1 MDLKKFKTSLE
12 NTFGKRLDKLQKDL
26 LSSKLDLE
34 KAQSNIHDL
43 NKFIESNHTKNRASV
58 RLAPRR
64 LLTTQSKQ
72 DSRLTPLL
80 LSEESKL
87 RSPSVKEINTS
98 ASKQQTS
105 NKPEPAKLKFQITQR
120 ELKKIRPRQP
130 LDQIT
135 SQLKD
140 LEQHYQIENLNSR
153 TDFNISL
160 GAKSAFDIIKGMS
173 KETFKLAEVPDKKIL
188 WAFGLL
194 FQLLGEDFNPEA
206 ENAKFRVQSFLDACV
221 ESGNILDFFMTA
233 IKSFNFDNENID
245 GVEEYIFGKDEMIAP
260 QIYNNV
266 SQLCG
271 LLMVTL
277 REAVA
282 YCGFVKGK
290 TPIWRIYQRLLYKK
304 KVLEGS

>member
-34 KAQSNIHDL
+34 KAKSNLHDL
-43 NKFIESNHTKNRASV
+43 NKYIEQRHTINRASV
-58 RLAPRR
+58 RPPARR
-64 LLTTQSKQ
+64 LLKTQTKQ
-72 DSRLTPLL
+72 EPELTPLL
-80 LSEESKL
+80 PAEESKL
-87 RSPSVKEINTS
+87 RPPPVKEINES
-98 ASKQQTS
+98 NSKKQTIC
-105 NKPEPAKLKFQITQR
+105 KPEPSRLKFQINQR
-120 ELKKIRPRQP
+120 EAKRIRPRQP
-130 LDQIT
+130 LDQIN

-188 WAFGLL
+188 WSFGLL

-206 ENAKFRVQSFLDACV
+206 ETAKTRVQSFLDACV
-221 ESGNILDFFMTA
+221 ESGNILEFFMTA
-233 IKSFNFDNENID
+233 IRSFNFENENID
-245 GVEEYIFGKDEMIAP
+245 GVEEYIFGRDEMIAP

-290 TPIWRIYQRLLYKK
+290 IPIWRIYQRLLYKK
-304 KVLEGS
+304 KILEVG